1 MMDEEQKELHRKL
14 DVIIGLL
21 ARNIIKDLK
30 LIDQVATLDSLGMNP
45 IEISRVLGKSRN
57 NIDQNLHKI
66 RSQKKK
72 KTKSD
77 SEN

>member
-1 MMDEEQKELHRKL
+1 MDKEHNELHRKL
-14 DVIIGLL
+14 DIIIGLL

-45 IEISRVLGKSRN
+45 IEISKTLGKSRN

-66 RSQKKK
+66 RDQKKK
-72 KTKSD
+72 KK
-77 SEN
+77 